1 MSGKQI
7 KPSLTAEQELLLGA
21 IRVDHAWDERI
32 RELVEQGVDW
42 AVLRQLVLDHGVLPL
57 LYTRLKAVAEDLLP
71 PQEVALLRQLYLVNA
86 QRNVRLVQEL
96 LRVLRFLAAQG
107 IEALP
112 LKGPALAMQAY
123 GDVSMRVIS
132 DLDIL
137 IHRQDFYRA
146 YNLLPQL
153 GYVPRVSLSGRE
165 GKWILRSAT
174 ELEFTNQ
181 RGLLLDVHWAVYQW
195 LWPIKSDVF
204 WQQTR
209 SLPLNGVD
217 VQMLSPENT
226 LLMLCVVGTRDQWF
240 QLKLVADLA
249 HLIHAHPDLNW
260 EALLERAHKLGAWK
274 LLCLGLSLACEVG
287 GVELPPEV
295 GDAVGLDLA
304 ARKLAN
310 ALKGRFFISMDER
323 REQSASLLPLSERLR
338 DSLYYALTP
347 KQRDWECINLPDS
360 LYALYY
366 MVRPFRL
373 LAAYS
378 TALVRSLARRWALRR
393 DDTP

>member
-1 MSGKQI
+1 VSGKQI

>member
-1 MSGKQI
+1 MSGEPI

-42 AVLRQLVLDHGVLPL
+42 AVLRQLALDHGVLPL
-57 LYTRLKAVAEDLLP
+57 LYTRLKAVAEGLLP
-71 PQEVALLRQLYLVNA
+71 PQEVALLRQLYLANA

-260 EALLERAHKLGAWK
+260 EVLLERAHKLGAWK

-360 LYALYY
+360 LYTLYY
-366 MVRPFRL
+366 LVRPFRL

-378 TALVRSLARRWALRR
+378 TALMRSLARRWTLRR